1 MTGFQYKLSFFLQ
14 IPQTIGNNGE
24 SWSPPKYQFVM
35 MHIPSH
41 NFFYILLP
49 SQIMVEIECF
59 AHQRGGLEAL
69 HFADPQQINNNGNA
83 APKGLW
89 CLPGMD
95 QQHYRKQGVKG
106 DQLPGYQDIL
116 PCCNQMWR
124 RYKKCDHIFFCKDTG
139 HQIKSSENLKQIE
152 MRGEVGITS

>member
-69 HFADPQQINNNGNA
+69 HFANPQQINNHGNA
-83 APKGLW
+83 AWKGLW
-89 CLPGMD
+89 CLSGMD
-95 QQHYRKQGVKG
+95 QQIDGKQGVKW
-106 DQLPGYQDIL
+106 DQLLGYQDKL
-116 PCCNQMWR
+116 PWRKQTWR
-124 RYKKCDHIFFCKDTG
+124 RHKSVVISSTRTSYKEIGK
-139 HQIKSSENLKQIE
+139 
-152 MRGEVGITS
+152 R